1 MDSPIR
7 PPIKISAPRSRQWSL
22 IAWLSA
28 AECFMRAMW
37 AWTATASGP
46 RPGAPAGRSWADH
59 RRP

>member
-28 AECFMRAMW
+28 AECFMRAMC
-37 AWTATASGP
+37 
-46 RPGAPAGRSWADH
+46 RSSIWSVAV
-59 RRP
+59 RL